1 MEDSMLVQGK
11 KVLVTGGAQGIGR
24 EMVLIYLRNGA
35 SVWYIDIQKGDS
47 FAEYEAVAKEN
58 GVSIAFYEG
67 NVADEDAITAV
78 AREIIKESG
87 GIDILVNNAGIT
99 RDNLSFRMSAKD
111 WNDVLS
117 INLTS
122 AFYLSRVIVQDM
134 FMKHRP
140 GAVVNVASIVGVI
153 GNGGQVNYSASKAG
167 LIGFTK
173 SLAREV
179 ASRNI
184 RVNAVAPGFIQT
196 KMTDKLNEEQRK
208 ALIAQIP
215 MVRLGQPEDVAKAAL
230 FLSCDLSSYIT
241 GHVVHVT
248 GGLGM

>member
-1 MEDSMLVQGK
+1 MLVQGK
-11 KVLVTGGAQGIGR
+11 NVLITGGAQGIGR

-35 SVWYIDIQKGDS
+35 SVWYIDLRQGDS
-47 FAEYEAVAKEN
+47 FEEYETIAKEK
-58 GVSIAFYEG
+58 GVSVAFREG
-67 NVADEDAITAV
+67 NVADEDGITAV
-78 AREIIKESG
+78 AKDILKDSG

-99 RDNLSFRMSAKD
+99 RDGLSFRMSAKD

-122 AFYLSRVIVQDM
+122 AFYLSKVIVQDM
-134 FMKHRP
+134 FMKKRA

-196 KMTDKLNEEQRK
+196 KMTDKLTEDQRK
-208 ALIAQIP
+208 ALINQIP